1 MEGLANLLKWKDRAF
16 DLSDENDWLDL
27 LDDFGPALPRFLL
40 DDSCAASIPEGDEAL
55 DELRQSLSGRHPAS
69 L

>member
-1 MEGLANLLKWKDRAF
+1 MYNLTKLFKWEGGSF
-16 DLSDENDWLDL
+16 DLSDEGSWLDL

-40 DDSCAASIPEGDEAL
+40 DDCVQGGSGVLAHAIP
-55 DELRQSLSGRHPAS
+55 SGRHPAS

>member
-1 MEGLANLLKWKDRAF
+1 MYNLTKLFKWEGGSF
-16 DLSDENDWLDL
+16 DLSDEGSWLDL

-55 DELRQSLSGRHPAS
+55 DELRQSLPAS